1 MVLSYF
7 LVIIIVV
14 FVLFV
19 YVLVLFFGVLVQETI
34 FFEIFCKKNV
44 IYALIL

>member
-1 MVLSYF
+1 MVLSHF
-7 LVIIIVV
+7 FVIIIAV
-14 FVLFV
+14 FVFFAFVLMLF
-19 YVLVLFFGVLVQETI
+19 LVVLVQETI